1 MLVFWFFVTM
11 LSTHMLD
18 QALSVAVPSI
28 VVHNGSNSAP
38 GSPTMERNFRAQR
51 TLSKQVDIKQ
61 LLKIAML

>member
-1 MLVFWFFVTM
+1 
-11 LSTHMLD
+11 MLD

-38 GSPTMERNFRAQR
+38 GSPTMERNLRAQR

-61 LLKIAML
+61 ILKIATL